1 MTNALVIFNF
11 ETGDSS
17 CPDWKEAFLV
27 KNFSPYDVP
36 RIRKA
41 LEKSDAEADYYDIA
55 VDTLSHLKMDFAD
68 FEFSKENSVDSYYVI
83 TI

>member
-55 VDTLSHLKMDFAD
+55 VDALSHLKMDFAD
-68 FEFSKENSVDSYYVI
+68 FEFSKENSIDSYYVI